1 MREKNTKQEFLLLR
15 ELLNESLLRD
25 LIIFVIFYLFIL
37 AQSWKNIF
45 LLLFPLIT
53 YTFSLFF
60 RLINA
65 NKWRLS
71 IFDNA
76 ITYNPLGLERKHA
89 NRLIFTTV
97 LQLILLFWIG
107 GESYYHPQLIQTYD
121 LFFNI
126 LFNFVYTFGFYWIL
140 IDIWKYSKI
149 TIKIRVST
157 EGDSGTLVNN
167 RLNLK
172 NFKLIYTIN
181 LGIFI
186 LLNILNLVI
195 VTLTEINGFLGI
207 MYILPGTGIE
217 SSLPLEISLSS
228 LLIVVVSP
236 LIAILLFYLIYK
248 KISSINPSDLIEKLQ
263 LLPES
268 KHNNIIETLKHIN
281 QKYYRDF
288 SSE

>member
-1 MREKNTKQEFLLLR
+1 MSEKNTDQEFLLLR

-25 LIIFVIFYLFIL
+25 LIIFVVFFLFIL

-45 LLLFPLIT
+45 LLLFPVIT

-71 IFDNA
+71 IYDNT
-76 ITYNPLGLERKHA
+76 ITYNPLGLEKKHA
-89 NRLIFTTV
+89 NRLFFTAL

-121 LFFNI
+121 IFFNI
-126 LFNFVYTFGFYWIL
+126 LFNFIYTFGFYWIL
-140 IDIWKYSKI
+140 IDIWKYAKI
-149 TIKIRVST
+149 TIKISSNI
-157 EGDSGTLVNN
+157 EGDSVIVIN

-172 NFKLIYTIN
+172 NFKLFYLVN
-181 LGIFI
+181 LGTFI
-186 LLNILNLVI
+186 LLNILNLLIVI
-195 VTLTEINGFLGI
+195 STEINGFLGI

-217 SSLPLEISLSS
+217 SSLPLKISVISF
-228 LLIVVVSP
+228 LIIVISP

-248 KISSINPSDLIEKLQ
+248 KISYINQSELIEKLQ

-268 KHNNIIETLKHIN
+268 EQNNVIETLKNIN